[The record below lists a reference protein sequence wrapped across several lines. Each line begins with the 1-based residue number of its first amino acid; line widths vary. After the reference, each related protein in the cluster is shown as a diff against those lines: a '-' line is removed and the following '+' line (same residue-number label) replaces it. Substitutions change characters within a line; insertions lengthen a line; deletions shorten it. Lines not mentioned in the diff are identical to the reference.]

1 MLKATVILQKVSPI
15 ARHFAIRKNS
25 MKPSMLLISTLLLAA
40 TSMSVP
46 AFAADAA
53 KGKQAFRK
61 CVACHTFDASGKNRI
76 GPNLFGVV
84 GKKIGNVKGYRYS
97 KSYPAAGA
105 KGVTWTTENLEDY
118 LINPRKFIRKVTG
131 NPSARSKMVF
141 RMSKNSDRQNVVEYL
156 KSGK

>member
-1 MLKATVILQKVSPI
+1 MLKATVFLQKISPI
-15 ARHFAIRKNS
+15 ARPLEIKEIP
-25 MKPSMLLISTLLLAA
+25 MKTSMLLIPTLILAA
-40 TSMSVP
+40 ISMNGS

-84 GKKIGNVKGYRYS
+84 GRKIGNVKGYRYS

-105 KGVTWTTENLEDY
+105 KGVAWTTENLEEY
-118 LINPRKFIRKVTG
+118 LINPRKFIQKATG

-141 RMSKNSDRQNVVEYL
+141 QMSKKSERQNVVEYL